1 MLGHCADW
9 EKFTETSTPGNQV
22 SSYKRKQLLW
32 VTIFWLHLQTDYLEF
47 SLKEPPN
54 YRNSMDQQDKT
65 RYISGLFFQAN
76 LEYYPRFSGL
86 KQQLLL
92 IFLLYSLRYNIHV
105 TNLPSSINITV
116 GCFRICFVPLQA
128 SVANCI
134 PSIQEQS
141 LKIESKN
148 LYLSYSLWTQLGKLS
163 AVKIYTSRV
172 ISHR

>member
-1 MLGHCADW
+1 MTYFKWVKSKHIFLTMLGHCADW
-9 EKFTETSTPGNQV
+9 EKFTEISTPGNQV

-32 VTIFWLHLQTDYLEF
+32 VTIFWLHLQIDYLEF

-116 GCFRICFVPLQA
+116 GCLRICFVPLQA

-134 PSIQEQS
+134 VLP
-141 LKIESKN
+141 SKN
-148 LYLSYSLWTQLGKLS
+148 NPLKLNQKTCIYLILS
-163 AVKIYTSRV
+163 E
-172 ISHR
+172 HN